1 MAVRYERCFRG
12 SGDRQCR
19 GGREEFGGT
28 HYGLYNTSP
37 RPVLQYLITAPAD
50 IKNKII
56 DEKVKAP
63 SPGTDVSVI
72 YASHHSHKPT
82 PDRWSWQYNP
92 LSDPRMLDSL

>member
-1 MAVRYERCFRG
+1 MSNSTVLITG
-12 SGDRQCR
+12 
-19 GGREEFGGT
+19 
-28 HYGLYNTSP
+28 YNTSP

-72 YASHHSHKPT
+72 YAGHRSQKPT
-82 PDRWSWQYNP
+82 LDRWSWQYNP
-92 LSDPRMLDSL
+92 LSDPTDAGLVVRWSSPV